1 VGLQVA
7 RAKLPVLKKLPVRS
21 CFVALAQPS
30 LKLLHQPVATIE
42 PQNQLRD
49 HLCGLGCRGTIGF
62 RLSVRYCE
70 EIDAITSWWSPA
82 CVYHLT
88 PHTRDPAPAC
98 RVVSLGSTF
107 RTVLLV
113 WSGCPLVS
121 RVLSF
126 RPCRVYVALIILSP
140 PPCILV
146 YLSTADGVDFLW
158 RTAWSSLVLVVVKSV
173 SPLRNSEFY
182 NVGWLLEVCIF
193 VTCNRS
199 VDVVDQGSCP
209 RLGFAVLRPIDLL
222 CRFWVLFFKPSL
234 KGDSWEIF

>member
-1 VGLQVA
+1 VGLHLA
-7 RAKLPVLKKLPVRS
+7 RAKLPVLKRLPVRS
-21 CFVALAQPS
+21 CFVALALPS

-42 PQNQLRD
+42 PQNQSKD

-62 RLSVRYCE
+62 RQSVRYCE
-70 EIDAITSWWSPA
+70 EIDVFVPITSWYSPV

-98 RVVSLGSTF
+98 RVVSIGSTF

-113 WSGCPLVS
+113 CSGWPLVS

-140 PPCILV
+140 RPCILV
-146 YLSTADGVDFLW
+146 YLSTTDGVDFLW

-182 NVGWLLEVCIF
+182 NVSWLLEVCIF

-199 VDVVDQGSCP
+199 VDVVDQGS
-209 RLGFAVLRPIDLL
+209 
-222 CRFWVLFFKPSL
+222 
-234 KGDSWEIF
+234 